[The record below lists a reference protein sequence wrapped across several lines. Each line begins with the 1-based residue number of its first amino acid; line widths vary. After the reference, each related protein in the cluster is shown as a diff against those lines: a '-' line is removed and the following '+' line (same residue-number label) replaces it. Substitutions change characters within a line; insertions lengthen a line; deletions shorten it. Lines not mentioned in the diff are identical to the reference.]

1 MMIITT
7 IRYYNGT
14 INWWQFEQIY
24 LDELGHNY
32 RSKRTNH
39 RNTHINHTKIKTE
52 PQTYTLTHSG
62 TFHTVIECRLIQQLQ
77 MRVPYKMLCKRSQ

>member
-24 LDELGHNY
+24 LAELGHNY

-62 TFHTVIECRLIQQLQ
+62 FRNISYFHQ
-77 MRVPYKMLCKRSQ
+77 MPAHSTTTNESIS